1 MDVVQ
6 DSDRV
11 AAYENAELVEQF
23 RGAVVITAAVLE
35 LAKLVQSIDHFRGDA
50 VVLLEVDQVLDLVG
64 AQVVDDLS
72 IGEQV
77 LDVGAL
83 VLQLLTL
90 LEDLVAL
97 LGVLFR
103 ALVQV
108 VDLGEQVADKVGHV
122 GVLEQLEL
130 ELGVLERR
138 LVDIFLVLEELQQR
152 EDEMAV
158 EVGDESGQDGLLLS
172 SVGGSGHGCICARRG
187 EWATWW

>member
-1 MDVVQ
+1 MDWVG
-6 DSDRV
+6 DLDRV
-11 AAYENAELVEQF
+11 AAYENTELVEQL
-23 RGAVVITAAVLE
+23 RGAVVVTAAVLE
-35 LAKLVQSIDHFRGDA
+35 LAEFVQSIDHFAGHA

-64 AQVVDDLS
+64 AQVVDDFG
-72 IGEQV
+72 IGQEI

-90 LEDLVAL
+90 LKNLVAL
-97 LGVLFR
+97 LGVLLR

-122 GVLEQLEL
+122 GVLEQLKL

-152 EDEMAV
+152 ENEMAV
-158 EVGDESGQDGLLLS
+158 EVGDEGRQDRLLLS
-172 SVGGSGHGCICARRG
+172 SVGGSGHGCECARRG
-187 EWATWW
+187 KWATWK